1 MDSIWLFTAA
11 LEFIWRLIWCL
22 QPLNKM
28 INKKYH
34 TVGTV
39 PKSNRKIVERCKIE
53 TPNTQIHDLSLSWF
67 IIDTSIKKKWVK
79 LVLCDQNS
87 HLSEIVESWKCFPIA
102 SKMPT
107 LHIAGRPLTWK
118 TAVLSHMWFLIRIN
132 LNFQPIG
139 KNNWPQYP
147 FLDNVENHPISINV
161 DIWLLR
167 QVNYKCE
174 QTPKTTY
181 YHSNIWSE

>member
-1 MDSIWLFTAA
+1 MYLCVRGFNFASFYNFSIRFWNCSA
-11 LEFIWRLIWCL
+11 
-22 QPLNKM
+22 
-28 INKKYH
+28 
-34 TVGTV
+34 
-39 PKSNRKIVERCKIE
+39 
-53 TPNTQIHDLSLSWF
+53 
-67 IIDTSIKKKWVK
+67 
-79 LVLCDQNS
+79 
-87 HLSEIVESWKCFPIA
+87 
-102 SKMPT
+102 
-107 LHIAGRPLTWK
+107 LTWK

-181 YHSNIWSE
+181 YDNRWQHFKDICNGTLILLYSQILFLLVSIIFSGNEARPIS